1 MALSFGSHSLFG
13 QITMIRRALPAAIAM
28 ALASTQVLAQVP
40 PSSATNSSSKSLV
53 PQVEEISVIGRYVPD
68 EKRNTSALSNVLSNE
83 QFSRSGDTNIAEGLK
98 RVAGLSVVGGKYVYV
113 RGLGER
119 YSSALL
125 NGSTMPSP
133 EPLNRV
139 VPLDLFPNAIMD
151 SVVVQK
157 TYSAQFP
164 SEFGGGVLQMRTKKS
179 SDEFFFNLSTSIA
192 GTEGTNFSN
201 GVQANSGSKDWMGV
215 DDGARAMPDLLKQA
229 TANGQRL
236 QRSSKYL
243 DTGGYSA
250 QELQGIGQSL
260 NNEYDLSKQSIP
272 ADFGA
277 TASLGNYHDIGST
290 RFNYLAAVDYKNS
303 WDKNAIERNTY
314 KVSGVDELVRQDAF
328 TFYSTENN
336 IDISSILST
345 SLEFS
350 DNHSISATNIILRQ
364 SDNIAG
370 QEIGFYGDEQLNSTK
385 TKIEYIER
393 QLVSNQLQG
402 DHYFPDKHELNV
414 TWRYNRSTADR
425 DAPDTREYRYD
436 DTDQGTIFNLRADG
450 NVRRFSQLRDV
461 STDYAID
468 ANAVFYGP
476 MDSTII
482 MSTGYDKQ
490 ASVRDY
496 NIRRF
501 TFFELGDVS
510 SREGFLAQPLSQI
523 LAPENISPLDFEL
536 RETTR
541 PTDTYGASR
550 DLESYY
556 VQAELNF
563 SDRIQL
569 LAGVR
574 QEDYRQNVSTFDLF
588 RPADTIQGNLE
599 TSDLLPGITATYING
614 NHQFRL
620 GYSETTSR
628 PDFRELSPASF
639 TNPLTGYE
647 VVGNPNLRVAAIKN
661 YDMRWEWYFSRTDSL
676 SLGFFMKDFDSPIE
690 SVVQPGANSA
700 RSYVNAKS
708 ATNQGVEFEARK
720 QLDFLGDFW
729 SDFYLSGNVS
739 YIQSDVTIGVT
750 EQNILTNSSRPLQG
764 QSDWL
769 FNGQIGYD
777 SFSGLTATLLYH
789 YFGERIFEVGILG
802 APDLVE
808 APHGELDFV
817 LSKEFADNWK
827 LNIKAQNLFDDRKE
841 ITQGGYVTT
850 GYFDGRSASLKLEY
864 QF

>member
-1 MALSFGSHSLFG
+1 
-13 QITMIRRALPAAIAM
+13 MIKRALPAAIAM
-28 ALASTQVLAQVP
+28 ALASTQVLAQA
-40 PSSATNSSSKSLV
+40 PSSPATNSTSNAFA
-53 PQVEEISVIGRYVPD
+53 PQVEEIAVIGRYVPD

-83 QFSRSGDTNIAEGLK
+83 EFARSGDTNIAEGLK
-98 RVAGLSVVGGKYVYV
+98 RVAGLSLVGGKYVYV

-179 SDEFFFNLSTSIA
+179 SDEFFFNVATSVS
-192 GTEGTNFSN
+192 GTDGTNFSN
-201 GVQANSGSKDWMGV
+201 GTKANSGGKDWLGY
-215 DDGARAMPDLLKQA
+215 DDGARAMPDVLKQA

-236 QRSSKYL
+236 QRRSQYL
-243 DTGGYSA
+243 DTGGYTA
-250 QELQGIGQSL
+250 QELQTIGQSL
-260 NNEYDLSKQSIP
+260 NNDYDLSQQSIP
-272 ADFGA
+272 ADVGA
-277 TASLGNYHDIGST
+277 TVSLGNFHDIGGT

-303 WDKNAIERNTY
+303 WDKNEIERNTY
-314 KVSGVDELVRQDAF
+314 KVAGVNELVRQDAF

-345 SLEFS
+345 GLEFS
-350 DNHSISATNIILRQ
+350 ENHSISATNIMLRQ

-370 QEIGFYGDEQLNSTK
+370 QERGFYGDEQLNSTL
-385 TKIEYIER
+385 TQIEYIER
-393 QLVSNQLQG
+393 ELVSHQLQG
-402 DHYFPDKHELNV
+402 DHYFPDTHELNV
-414 TWRYNRSTADR
+414 TWRYNRATADR

-436 DTDQGTIFNLRADG
+436 DIDQGTLFNLRADG
-450 NVRRFSQLRDV
+450 NVRRFSQLSDV

-468 ANAVFYGP
+468 TNAVFYGP
-476 MDSTII
+476 IDSTII
-482 MSTGYDKQ
+482 VSAGYDKQ
-490 ASVRDY
+490 ESVRDY

-501 TFFELGDVS
+501 TFFELGDVAN
-510 SREGFLAQPLSQI
+510 RDGFLTQPLSQI
-523 LAPENISPLDFEL
+523 LAPENISPQDFEL
-536 RETTR
+536 GETTR
-541 PTDTYGASR
+541 PTDTYAASR
-550 DLESYY
+550 ELESFYI
-556 VQAELNF
+556 QAELNF

-569 LAGVR
+569 LAGLR

-588 RPADTIQGNLE
+588 RPTDSIEGSLE
-599 TSDLLPGITATYING
+599 SSDILPGITATYING

-628 PDFRELSPASF
+628 PDFRELSPATF

-647 VVGNPNLRVAAIKN
+647 VVGNPDLRVASIKN

-676 SLGFFMKDFDSPIE
+676 SLGFFMKDFDLPIE

-700 RSYVNAKS
+700 RSYVNAES
-708 ATNQGVEFEARK
+708 ASNQGIELEARK
-720 QLDFLGDFW
+720 QLDFLGDRW
-729 SDFYLSGNVS
+729 SDFYVSGNAS
-739 YIQSDVTIGVT
+739 YIQSEVTIGADSRS
-750 EQNILTNSSRPLQG
+750 ILTNSSRPLQG

-769 FNGQIGYD
+769 FNGQLGYD
-777 SFSGLTATLLYH
+777 SYDGLTATLLYH
-789 YFGERIFEVGILG
+789 YFGERIYEVGILG

-808 APHGELDFV
+808 EPHGELDFV
-817 LSKEFADNWK
+817 LSKEFGDSWK

-850 GYFDGRSASLKLEY
+850 GYFEGRSASLKVEY
-864 QF
+864 RF

>member
-1 MALSFGSHSLFG
+1 
-13 QITMIRRALPAAIAM
+13 MIKRALPAAIAL
-28 ALASTQVLAQVP
+28 ALAGTPVLAQ
-40 PSSATNSSSKSLV
+40 NSSSSANSGTNTFA

-83 QFSRSGDTNIAEGLK
+83 EFIRSGDTNIAEGLK
-98 RVAGLSVVGGKYVYV
+98 RVAGLSLVGGKYVYV

-139 VPLDLFPNAIMD
+139 VPLDLFPSAIMD

-179 SDEFFFNLSTSIA
+179 SDEFFFNIASSVA
-192 GTEGTNFSN
+192 GTQGTNFSN
-201 GVQANSGSKDWMGV
+201 GLKANSGDKDWLGV
-215 DDGARAMPDLLKQA
+215 DSGARAMPDPLKQA

-236 QRSSKYL
+236 QRRSQYL
-243 DTGGYSA
+243 DTGGYTA
-250 QELQGIGQSL
+250 QELQAIGQSL
-260 NNEYDLSKQSIP
+260 NNEYDLSQQSIP
-272 ADFGA
+272 ADIGV
-277 TASLGNYHDIGST
+277 TTSLGNYHDVGT
-290 RFNYLAAVDYKNS
+290 LRFNYLAALDYKNS
-303 WDKNAIERNTY
+303 WDKNEIERNSY
-314 KVSGVDELVRQDAF
+314 KVGGVDELVRQDAF

-345 SLEFS
+345 GVEFS
-350 DNHSISATNIILRQ
+350 ENHSISATNIMLRQ

-370 QEIGFYGDEQLNSTK
+370 QEIGFYGDEQLNSTLSQ
-385 TKIEYIER
+385 IEYIER
-393 QLVSNQLQG
+393 KLVSHQLQG
-402 DHYFPDKHELNV
+402 DHYFPDTHELNV
-414 TWRYNRSTADR
+414 TWRYNRATADR

-436 DTDQGTIFNLRADG
+436 DTDQGTVFNLRSDG
-450 NVRRFSQLRDV
+450 NVRRYSQLSDL

-468 ANAVFYGP
+468 TNAVFYGP
-476 MDSTII
+476 MDSTITL
-482 MSTGYDKQ
+482 SAGYDKQ
-490 ASVRDY
+490 RSVRDY

-501 TFFELGDVS
+501 TFFELGDVAN
-510 SREGFLAQPLSQI
+510 REGFLTQPLSKI
-523 LAPENISPLDFEL
+523 LAPENINPQAFEL

-541 PTDTYGASR
+541 PTDTYAASR
-550 DLESYY
+550 ELESVY
-556 VQAELNF
+556 VQAEFNF

-569 LAGVR
+569 LAGLR
-574 QEDYRQNVSTFDLF
+574 QEDYEQSVRTFDLF
-588 RPADTIQGNLE
+588 RPKDTIEGSLATN
-599 TSDLLPGITATYING
+599 DLLPGITATYING

-620 GYSETTSR
+620 AYSETTSR
-628 PDFRELSPASF
+628 PDFRELSPATF

-647 VVGNPNLRVAAIKN
+647 VVGNPKLRVAAIKN
-661 YDMRWEWYFSRTDSL
+661 YDMRWEWYLSRSDSL
-676 SLGFFMKDFDSPIE
+676 SIGFFMKDFDAPIE

-708 ATNQGVEFEARK
+708 ATNQGIELEARK
-720 QLDFLGDFW
+720 QLDFLGDTLA
-729 SDFYLSGNVS
+729 DFYVSGNVS
-739 YIQSDVTIGVT
+739 YIQSEVTIGTGAHSIV
-750 EQNILTNSSRPLQG
+750 TNSSRPLQG

-777 SFSGLTATLLYH
+777 SFDGLTATLLYH
-789 YFGERIFEVGILG
+789 YSGERIYEVGILG
-802 APDLVE
+802 APDLIE

-817 LSKEFADNWK
+817 LSKEFGDNWK
-827 LNIKAQNLFDDRKE
+827 LNVKAQNLFDERKE

-850 GYFDGRSASLKLEY
+850 GYYEGRAASLKVEY
-864 QF
+864 RF